1 MLWKYKIELETDSVF
16 NEYEQKYGIS
26 FSSELIEF
34 IKKTNGATP
43 ENSYIKLNNKEYEIG
58 AVLSFNKD
66 DRDVD
71 LFKTAMLIG
80 IDNRYIPF
88 AVSPDGNYFCV
99 DSNNYICYWSH
110 EENKIMVSD
119 IVIGELEEKLY
130 Q

>member
-1 MLWKYKIELETDSVF
+1 MLWKYKIELERDSVF
-16 NEYEQKYGIS
+16 KEYEQKYGIS

-34 IKKTNGATP
+34 IRKANGATP
-43 ENSYIKLNNKEYEIG
+43 ENSYIKLNDKEYEIG

-66 DRDVD
+66 DSDVD

-88 AVSPDGNYFCV
+88 AVSPDGDYFCV
-99 DSNNYICYWSH
+99 DSNNYICSWSH